1 MGMAE
6 KDLVYVHSTLTNG
19 TDFAIYVPRK
29 KDDATNDQRVNV
41 IQRIIH
47 IDGHANVAS
56 RGLETLDG
64 KVTEITREELNL
76 LRAQC
81 PSFVRTE
88 KRGFFTVKDY
98 HRLKTSDME
107 KKDGS
112 APLTPEDYG
121 KGNRKRGPKPKTDTT
136 TIVGGGAAE

>member
-6 KDLVYVHSTLTNG
+6 KDLVYVHSTLTCDQ
-19 TDFAIYVPRK
+19 DFAIYVPRN
-29 KDDATNDQRVNV
+29 KDDATNDQRVNQV
-41 IQRIIH
+41 MRIIH
-47 IDGHANVAS
+47 IDGKANVAS
-56 RGLETLDG
+56 RGLETLEG

-76 LRAQC
+76 LRSQVPA
-81 PSFVRTE
+81 FVRME

-107 KKDGS
+107 PKDKS

-121 KGNRKRGPKPKTDTT
+121 KGNRKRGPKPKTDTST
-136 TIVGGGAAE
+136 VVGGDAAE